1 MNQKKTKVMVGA
13 LGFAKESKIK
23 QEINGVSWREVPVL
37 PGLEARFVE
46 KKMERLP
53 VIEDLVA
60 VVNDVRCGAHV
71 A

>member
-1 MNQKKTKVMVGA
+1 MELLIFQTRM
-13 LGFAKESKIK
+13 
-23 QEINGVSWREVPVL
+23 SWREVPVL

-60 VVNDVRCGAHV
+60 IVNDVRCGAHV